1 MAGKEDTTPGIT
13 GSEEIINCTTCSEAE
28 RTTVAIKY
36 CVDCTTY
43 VCQDCLNDH
52 NKFAALRKHQIVEI
66 TEANE
71 LLGDTDQ
78 VQGKRSVECRSHDG
92 HFVDRYCKDHDEVCC
107 SLCVTVKHR
116 SCKDINKIETVAEG
130 IKESQEFC
138 ELKSSL
144 EKFIMSANQEK
155 AYRNYYL
162 KDMTEEK
169 EKKLTDIDKYEER
182 LIQRIKV
189 LANTS
194 RENIQEANANHQDAV
209 KADIKELD
217 SVMSEVTK
225 RLNHFNRAGFN
236 GVEAF
241 ITIKNCQIFSKEAQK
256 VKTDLS
262 NKWLQTS
269 LLYTFIDDDVLPKEI
284 TAFLEVAVETK
295 ACPVFHLQVK
305 QSVDITCQTD
315 SNKCSING
323 ICQLPDNTVLITDAY
338 NGKLKRLGDNLEVK
352 DYIDLNDTPECMCV
366 TQSCEV
372 AIVLR
377 ERNLVQFVT
386 IDENMTLETSFPIT
400 EGKCTS
406 IDSDPTDNKLYV
418 CCMVEC
424 KRPIY
429 NTTYGYYSHKYH
441 VIVYNKKGECLS
453 IFNNEEDTSQN
464 IFEPLKILI
473 SVDTFDLIDADASI
487 YEFSKTD
494 MKGKPSYKYYVYNR
508 AMYKYLCMLSAEKI
522 MFVNKNGEMFLKIVH
537 GRQDQR
543 LRIEDPL
550 PVQAV
555 LFNKQKSTLI
565 VVGESSQI
573 KEYKMDSKILY
584 LFKE

>member
-1 MAGKEDTTPGIT
+1 MAGKEETTPGIT
-13 GSEEIINCTTCSEAE
+13 GFEKLNNCTPCSETE

-43 VCQDCLNDH
+43 VCQECLNDH

-78 VQGKRSVECRSHDG
+78 VQGKRSVECRSHDE
-92 HFVDRYCKDHDEVCC
+92 HFIDRYCKGHDEVCC
-107 SLCVTVKHR
+107 SLCVAVKHR

-130 IKESQEFC
+130 IKESQELC

-144 EKFIMSANQEK
+144 EHFITSADQEK

-162 KDMTEEK
+162 KDMTFEK
-169 EKKLTDIDKYEER
+169 QEILADIDKYEER
-182 LIQRIKV
+182 LMQRIRV
-189 LANTS
+189 VANTS
-194 RENIQEANANHQDAV
+194 RENILKAHAKHQDAV

-217 SVMSEVTK
+217 TVMSEVTK
-225 RLNHFNRAGFN
+225 RINHFNGAGIN

-241 ITIKNCQIFSKEAQK
+241 ITMKNCQIFSKEAQK

-262 NKWLQTS
+262 NNWLKTS
-269 LLYTFIDDDVLPKEI
+269 LLYTFVDEVIPKDI

-295 ACPVFHLQVK
+295 ASPAFHLQLK

-315 SNKCSING
+315 SNKCSINE
-323 ICQLPDNTVLITDAY
+323 ICQLPDSTVVITDA
-338 NGKLKRLGDNLEVK
+338 NNSKLKRLRDNLEVK
-352 DYIDLNDTPECMCV
+352 DYIDLDDTPECMCV
-366 TQSCEV
+366 TKPHEI

-386 IDENMTLETSFPIT
+386 IDEVMTLDTSFPIE

-406 IDSDPTDNKLYV
+406 IDSDHSENIVYV

-424 KRPIY
+424 EKPLY
-429 NTTYGYYSHKYH
+429 KHAHKYH

-453 IFNNEEDTSQN
+453 IFNNDEDMSKT
-464 IFEPLKILI
+464 FVGPLKILI
-473 SVDTFDLIDADASI
+473 SVDTFDLIDATAVA
-487 YEFSKTD
+487 YTFSKTD
-494 MKGKPSYKYYVYNR
+494 IKQKPSIKYYHYIR
-508 AMYKYLCMLSAEKI
+508 GSCMYKYLCMLSAEKMI
-522 MFVNKNGEMFLKIVH
+522 FVNKNGEMFLNILH
-537 GRQDQR
+537 EIQHQT
-543 LRIEDPL
+543 LRIKDL
-550 PVQAV
+550 PPAQAV

-573 KEYKMDSKILY
+573 NEYKMDSKTLY
-584 LFKE
+584 LFK